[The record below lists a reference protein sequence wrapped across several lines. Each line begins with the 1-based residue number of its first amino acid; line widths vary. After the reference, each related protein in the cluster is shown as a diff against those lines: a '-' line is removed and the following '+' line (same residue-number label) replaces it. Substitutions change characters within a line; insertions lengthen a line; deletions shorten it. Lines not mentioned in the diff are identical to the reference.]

1 MHVFCHLVMSDCL
14 RPHGPHQAPLSM
26 EFSGQ
31 EYWSGLAFPSPGD
44 LPHPRIKPKSLAS
57 PALAAGCF
65 TAGPPGKP
73 ISSLNYPDK
82 LLTLSAILP
91 PSSQYDLSKTE
102 THHLNLKDKRVIFIC
117 LTTPPNIHSL
127 EIGTSFCSP
136 LLLAAPRTMPGT
148 E

>member
-1 MHVFCHLVMSDCL
+1 MPVFYHLVMSDSL
-14 RPHGPHQAPLSM
+14 RPHGPHQAPLST
-26 EFSGQ
+26 EFSRQ
-31 EYWSGLAFPSPGD
+31 EYWSRLAFPSPGD
-44 LPHPRIKPKSLAS
+44 LPDPGIESKSLAS

-65 TAGPPGKP
+65 TAEPPGKP

-91 PSSQYDLSKTE
+91 PSSHYDLSKTK
-102 THHLNLKDKRVIFIC
+102 THHLNLKDKIVIFIC
-117 LTTPPNIHSL
+117 LTPPHIHSL
-127 EIGTSFCSP
+127 EIEALFCSP